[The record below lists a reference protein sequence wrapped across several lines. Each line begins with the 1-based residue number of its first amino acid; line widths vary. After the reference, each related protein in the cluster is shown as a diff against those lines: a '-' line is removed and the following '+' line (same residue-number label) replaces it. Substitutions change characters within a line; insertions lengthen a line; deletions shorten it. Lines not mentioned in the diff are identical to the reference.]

1 MREKERERERE
12 KGTMIK
18 KETHSS
24 ERGRLGTVDLL
35 IKVACFVK
43 SKKYLNYQKQ
53 LI

>member
-1 MREKERERERE
+1 MKEREIE

-24 ERGRLGTVDLL
+24 AVGRLSTVDLPN
-35 IKVACFVK
+35 KVACFIK
-43 SKKYLNYQKQ
+43 SGKYLNYQKQ